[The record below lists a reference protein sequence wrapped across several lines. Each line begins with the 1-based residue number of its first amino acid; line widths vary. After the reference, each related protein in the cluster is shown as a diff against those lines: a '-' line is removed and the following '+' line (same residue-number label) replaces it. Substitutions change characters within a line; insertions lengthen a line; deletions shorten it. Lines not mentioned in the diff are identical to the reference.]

1 MGPGRSVSAVP
12 EPSPAPPLSRHPAGA
27 RGVLGLEALG
37 PEALGPTALPGGAG
51 SIVPR
56 AEVGPG
62 EAVNLMMRP
71 ESQAFR

>member
-12 EPSPAPPLSRHPAGA
+12 EPSPAPPLSWHPAGA
-27 RGVLGLEALG
+27 RGVLGLEALR
-37 PEALGPTALPGGAG
+37 PTALPGGAG

-71 ESQAFR
+71 EA